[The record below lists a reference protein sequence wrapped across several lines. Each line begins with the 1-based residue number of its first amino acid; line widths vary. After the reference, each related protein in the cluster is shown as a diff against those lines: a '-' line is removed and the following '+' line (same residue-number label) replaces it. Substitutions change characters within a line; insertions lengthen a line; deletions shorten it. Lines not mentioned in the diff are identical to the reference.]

1 MKVVR
6 KMFWILEARSPPK
19 RSGKCDLVKMC
30 ASWSSKKSSGGGDY
44 TTRRLEV
51 MSNEVTINL
60 NMPCLF
66 IEDLY
71 AMWIDHHIRVLC

>member
-1 MKVVR
+1 MDFGNKIMKVVR

-44 TTRRLEV
+44 TTRSDVER
-51 MSNEVTINL
+51 SDN
-60 NMPCLF
+60 
-66 IEDLY
+66 
-71 AMWIDHHIRVLC
+71 